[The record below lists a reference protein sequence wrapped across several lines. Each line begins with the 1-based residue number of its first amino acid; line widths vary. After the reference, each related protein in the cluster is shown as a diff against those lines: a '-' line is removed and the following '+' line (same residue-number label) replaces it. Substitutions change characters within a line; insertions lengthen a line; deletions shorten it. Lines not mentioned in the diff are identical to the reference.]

1 MALVARD
8 GAAPLRPEAGYTT
21 REVAEVLG
29 LPTSKI
35 LAWTRSGLLSPAR
48 GAGGA
53 YVFSFQDIVLL
64 RTARELLDGDVPARK
79 VKSALESLRAQLP
92 VGRPLSAV
100 HISAVGDHVLARDA
114 DTVWEPDSGQIQLDF
129 AVSEVAEPAAPV
141 ARRGLEL
148 VRGEAGDDPRSADHW
163 YDAAVDLEAVDPEE
177 AMQAYR
183 RALALDPGHADAL
196 LNLGRLQH
204 ESGDLDGAEERYRAA
219 ATADPGS
226 ARARYNLG
234 VLLEDRSQTG
244 GAIAAYRDAIAV
256 DRSFAAAHF
265 NLSRLLQRTGR
276 RPEAIRHLT
285 EYRRLMERGDASG

>member
-1 MALVARD
+1 MK
-8 GAAPLRPEAGYTT
+8 GFST
-21 REVAEVLG
+21 REVAEVLD
-29 LPTSKI
+29 LPTSTI
-35 LAWTRSGLLSPAR
+35 QSWTRSGLLTPER
-48 GAGGA
+48 GSKGA

-64 RTARELLDGDVPARK
+64 RAARELLDGDVPARR
-79 VKSALESLRAQLP
+79 VKTALASLRAQLP

-100 HISAVGDHVLARDA
+100 HISAMGDHVVVRDA

-129 AVSEVAEPAAPV
+129 AVSEVAERGAPV
-141 ARRGLEL
+141 ARRSLER
-148 VRGEAGDDPRSADHW
+148 VADARDDGPSSADDW
-163 YDAAVDLEAVDPEE
+163 YDTAVDLEAVD
-177 AMQAYR
+177 AVQAVQAYR
-183 RALALDPGHADAL
+183 RALALDPHHADAQ
-196 LNLGRLQH
+196 LNLGRLLH

-219 ATADPGS
+219 TAADPES

-256 DRSFAAAHF
+256 DRFFAVAHF
-265 NLSRLLQRTGR
+265 NLSRLLQATGR